1 MGQILAIQW
10 FNWNWNNSYPVLS
23 VLILLALFVSV
34 DAKSLEKNMFTGEIH
49 PDDSLEALFPVKQQY
64 FIPGNSK
71 KVSEWNP
78 VRFNNY
84 GYDVTK
90 LEDSVEIDLQ
100 GFVFP
105 FKGKKG
111 SGFGP
116 RFLLGHSFHYGLDI
130 DLNVGD
136 TVVAAMDGIVRISRY
151 DRGGFGKCI
160 TIIHKN
166 GLETVYAHH
175 SALLVKEGQEVKA
188 GSPIALGGSTGLS
201 TGPHLHFEMRFMG
214 AQFDPARVID
224 YDSLRVKQPKFMID
238 ASWFEHFD
246 AHKRTNIALSGAG
259 KYHVVRSG
267 DTLGA
272 IANRYR
278 TNVSRICRLN
288 GISSRTIL
296 RPGKRLRVI

>member
-1 MGQILAIQW
+1 M
-10 FNWNWNNSYPVLS
+10 
-23 VLILLALFVSV
+23 
-34 DAKSLEKNMFTGEIH
+34 
-49 PDDSLEALFPVKQQY
+49 
-64 FIPGNSK
+64 
-71 KVSEWNP
+71 
-78 VRFNNY
+78 
-84 GYDVTK
+84 
-90 LEDSVEIDLQ
+90 
-100 GFVFP
+100 
-105 FKGKKG
+105 
-111 SGFGP
+111 
-116 RFLLGHSFHYGLDI
+116 LGHSFHYGLDI